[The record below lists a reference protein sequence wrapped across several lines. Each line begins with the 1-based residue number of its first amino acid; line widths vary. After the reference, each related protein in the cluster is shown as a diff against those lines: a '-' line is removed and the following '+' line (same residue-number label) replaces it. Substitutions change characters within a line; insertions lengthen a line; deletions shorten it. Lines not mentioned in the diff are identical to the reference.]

1 MQKNKVLKVTAILLF
16 ISSIVTFVTFK
27 INANSFSST
36 TQPNGIEHPGL
47 KLMSQHNR
55 TLPLDTPPV
64 QTIQPIA
71 FDSNWNNNRLMSTS
85 KSVSLEQLDQLYLK
99 SVIKDFSELT
109 KEALDTKSYVK
120 KYMDSVNNSYNT
132 LPDSIK

>member
-1 MQKNKVLKVTAILLF
+1 MQRNQVFKLTAILLF
-16 ISSIVTFVTFK
+16 ILSIVTFITFK
-27 INANSFSST
+27 INANGFSST
-36 TQPNGIEHPGL
+36 TQPISFEESGVLL
-47 KLMSQHNR
+47 KSQHKLA
-55 TLPLDTPPV
+55 LPLDTPPA

-71 FDSNWNNNRLMSTS
+71 YDSNWNNNRLMSTS

>member
-1 MQKNKVLKVTAILLF
+1 MQKNKVLKVTAILVF
-16 ISSIVTFVTFK
+16 NSSSVTFVPFN

-36 TQPNGIEHPGL
+36 TQPNGIEGSGIT
-47 KLMSQHNR
+47 LMSQHKR

-71 FDSNWNNNRLMSTS
+71 FDSNWNNNRLMSTT

>member
-36 TQPNGIEHPGL
+36 TQPNGIEGSGITL
-47 KLMSQHNR
+47 ISQHNR

-64 QTIQPIA
+64 QTIQPIV

>member
-36 TQPNGIEHPGL
+36 TQPNGIEGSGITL
-47 KLMSQHNR
+47 ISQHNR

-71 FDSNWNNNRLMSTS
+71 LDSNWNNNRLMSTT
-85 KSVSLEQLDQLYLK
+85 KSMSLEQLDRLYLK